1 MDAIDWLLAEGLDLC
16 DCNVPQVDY
25 ELYKVCSNCLRHE
38 FKPREPR
45 SLRCCGRRM
54 TIEEDTSAVCEICG
68 RIFFNVVPCETRGQY
83 YANGGARKTPYK
95 KIIYFRKWMR
105 IILGLEPVCVDKKTL
120 RRIKAHLC
128 YPTPQDLK
136 KTLRKLK
143 LQKYNKGI
151 SCLLSE
157 ITGKKI
163 PDVSIKTMCRA
174 EWMFIQ
180 LRGKIP
186 YYPDVIYKIFYDID
200 HNHPLLRWI
209 PRR

>member
-1 MDAIDWLLAEGLDLC
+1 MLC
-16 DCNVPQVDY
+16 DCNAPAVTY
-25 ELYKVCSNCLRHE
+25 ENYTVCSKCLRRE
-38 FKPREPR
+38 FKPMKID
-45 SLRCCGRRM
+45 LLKCCGRRM
-54 TIEEDTSAVCEICG
+54 TIEKDTSAVCETCG
-68 RIFFNVVPCETRGQY
+68 KIIFNAVPCATQDHC
-83 YANGGARKTPYK
+83 YANSGHKKTPYK

-105 IILGLEPVCVDKKTL
+105 IILGLESVYVDKETL
-120 RRIKAHLC
+120 QRIKVNLRE
-128 YPTPQDLK
+128 PTPQDLK

-157 ITGKKI
+157 ITGEKI
-163 PDVSIKTMCRA
+163 PDVSMETMRRA

-209 PRR
+209 PER

>member
-1 MDAIDWLLAEGLDLC
+1 MLINQIDIMCDALR
-16 DCNVPQVDY
+16 VDY
-25 ELYKVCSNCLRHE
+25 KNYTVCSKCLRHE
-38 FKPREPR
+38 FKPMSRD
-45 SLRCCGRRM
+45 LLKCCGRRM
-54 TIEEDTSAVCEICG
+54 TVEKDTSAVCETCG
-68 RIFFNVVPCETRGQY
+68 RIIFNAVPCATREQC
-83 YANGGARKTPYK
+83 YAGGGRKIMPYK
-95 KIIYFRKWMR
+95 RIIYFRKWMQT
-105 IILGLEPVCVDKKTL
+105 ILGEPVYVDKETL
-120 RRIKAHLC
+120 QRIKVNLRE
-128 YPTPQDLK
+128 PTPQDLK

-157 ITGKKI
+157 ITGEKI
-163 PDVSIKTMCRA
+163 PDVSMETMRRA

-209 PRR
+209 PGR